1 MSAISGSTP
10 SFASSAMREM
20 TPSSPPLRTM
30 NGSSVTTIAVRP
42 LSSSSISARARTR
55 IRPRPVTYASWM
67 PDRPMMMPPVGK
79 SGPGRCSIRS
89 STVASGLSISATTAS
104 MVSPRLCG
112 GTFVAMPTAMPVE
125 PFTSRFGNRDGSTSG
140 ICREPS

>member
-55 IRPRPVTYASWM
+55 IRPRPVT
-67 PDRPMMMPPVGK
+67 
-79 SGPGRCSIRS
+79 
-89 STVASGLSISATTAS
+89 
-104 MVSPRLCG
+104 
-112 GTFVAMPTAMPVE
+112 
-125 PFTSRFGNRDGSTSG
+125 
-140 ICREPS
+140 